1 MKVKVWE
8 ENIQIPT
15 YGIGNPEKHPMFL
28 EKRVYQGA
36 SGVVYPYPVIEKVD
50 DKPTMQTW
58 QAVWIENEYIKVM
71 ILPALGG
78 RIQRAYDKIK
88 KRDFVYYNH
97 VIKPALVGLTGPWI
111 SGGIEFNWP
120 QHHRPSTYLPVD
132 YKIEECEDGSAIIWV
147 SERERMY
154 HQKGMIGFTLRPGRA
169 VLELNVKLYNP
180 TALPQNFLWW
190 GNPAVA
196 VNDAYQSVFPND
208 VNAVFD
214 HGKRDVSRYPIATGI
229 YYKKDYSAGV
239 DISRYKNIT
248 VPTSYM
254 AIKSNYDFVGGY
266 ENDTQAGLLH
276 VCNHHVSPGKKQ
288 WTWGNGDF
296 GQAWDRN
303 LTDDDGPYIELMTGV
318 YADNQPDFTYLK
330 PYEEKKFTQYF
341 MPYRELGVVKNASS
355 DLLLN
360 IEKEENGYEL
370 KIFATRAF
378 SDLNVNVIKDAK
390 RIFETTFDVS
400 PEELFKTPIHIK
412 DLKGVSVVITNN
424 EDMLML
430 TWSQPEDKIKP
441 IPDAAK
447 ALESPSDIA
456 TTEDL
461 YFAGQHLE
469 QYHHATYSPI
479 AYYEEALKRDPTDM
493 RNNHALGQLYLRKGQ
508 FAKAEKHIRTAVEK
522 ITKLHPNPS
531 NGEPIYD
538 LGLVLKLQGRVDE
551 AYDCFYKAT
560 WNAPLQ
566 DISFFALAQISL
578 GRNELKNAL
587 HEINESLLCT
597 SRNHNARHLKTIILR
612 QMNRQDEA
620 LALIDESL
628 EMDPFNFGCLFERYL
643 ITETSND
650 LREFNEN
657 VSCES
662 RNYEELMQDYADAS
676 CWKEVIALADITT
689 QLDTAISSLVG
700 YYKAWAILNDTKDVA
715 QAISIVQETEKQ
727 FTPTFFPNHIDA
739 LIALQTLTEL
749 AVQAPKAL
757 YWLGCIWYDRRQYDE
772 ALVAWEQSA
781 TIERYPS
788 TLRNLSLAYYNK
800 YNRTEESIALLEEA
814 FHIEPTDA
822 RLLMELD
829 QLYKCLNRTPE
840 DRFAFLDRNKA
851 AAFSRDD
858 TYLEYITLLNE
869 LGKCKEALTLI
880 MHHQFHPWEGG
891 EGKVTTQYLYAN
903 LELAKSAIAT
913 GDYESALTFI
923 DVCYHYPHNLG
934 EGKLETTTEND
945 IDYYR
950 ALTLEKLGRTK
961 EAHEYLLKTITGSSE
976 PVAAM
981 YYNDQK
987 PDKIFYQ
994 GLALLALNREEEAK
1008 GRFNK
1013 LINFGEQHLFD
1024 TFKMDYFAVSLPDL
1038 QIWEM
1043 DMNKKNRVHCNYLI
1057 ALGNTGLGHTDKANS
1072 FYTKAKTEDQH
1083 HQGVI
1088 VHQKLN
1094 SSMINSTLASL

>member
-15 YGIGNPEKHPMFL
+15 YGIGKPEKHPMFL

-36 SGVVYPYPVIEKVD
+36 SGMVYPYPVIEKVD
-50 DKPTMQTW
+50 DAPTMQTW

-78 RIQRAYDKIK
+78 RVQRAYDKIK

-154 HQKGMIGFTLRPGRA
+154 HQKGMIGFTLRPGCA
-169 VLELNVKLYNP
+169 VLEMNVKLYNP
-180 TALPQNFLWW
+180 TTLPENFLWW
-190 GNPAVA
+190 ANPAVA

-254 AIKSNYDFVGGY
+254 AIKSDYDFVGGY

-355 DLLLN
+355 ELLLN
-360 IEKEENGYEL
+360 IEKESDDYQL
-370 KIFATRAF
+370 KIFATQVF
-378 SDLNVNVIKDAK
+378 KELKVYVTKEEQP
-390 RIFETTFDVS
+390 IFETTFDIS
-400 PEELFKTPIHIK
+400 PIELFKSPIAIT
-412 DLKGVSVVITNN
+412 DLTGVSVVIVND
-424 EDMLML
+424 EGIAMLA
-430 TWSQPEDKIKP
+430 WSQPNDEIKA
-441 IPDAAK
+441 IPDPAK
-447 ALESPSDIA
+447 ALESPCDIA

-461 YFAGQHLE
+461 YFAGKHLE

-479 AYYEEALKRDPTDM
+479 AYYEEALKRDPSDM
-493 RNNHALGQLYLRKGQ
+493 RNNHALGQWYLRKGQ
-508 FAKAEKHIRTAVEK
+508 FARAEKHLRLAVAK
-522 ITKLHPNPS
+522 LTKLHPNPTD
-531 NGEPIYD
+531 GEPIYD
-538 LGLVLKLQGRVDE
+538 LGLVLKYQGRLDE
-551 AYDCFYKAT
+551 AYDYFYKAT
-560 WNAPLQ
+560 WNAPMQ
-566 DISFFALAQISL
+566 DISFFALAQISIAK
-578 GRNELKNAL
+578 KNYNHAL
-587 HEINESLLCT
+587 HEINESLL
-597 SRNHNARHLKTIILR
+597 SNSQNHNARHLKVIILR
-612 QMNRQDEA
+612 LMNRQDEA
-620 LALIDESL
+620 LLLIEESL
-628 EMDPFNFGCLFERYL
+628 KMDSFNFGCLFERYL
-643 ITETSND
+643 ISGQTNE
-650 LREFNEN
+650 LIEFNALMR
-657 VSCES
+657 SES
-662 RNYEELMQDYADAS
+662 RNYEELIHDYADAC
-676 CWKEVIALADITT
+676 CWTEVIALADAALELGTDVSPI
-689 QLDTAISSLVG
+689 IG
-700 YYKAWAILNDTKDVA
+700 YYKAWAILQGTNDLA
-715 QAISIVQETEKQ
+715 QAISMVKETEKS
-727 FTPTFFPNHIDA
+727 FKPNFFPNHIDS
-739 LIALQTLTEL
+739 LIALDTLTKL
-749 AVQAPKAL
+749 DVQAPKAC
-757 YWLGCIWYDRRQYDE
+757 YWLGCIWYDRRQYAE
-772 ALVAWEQSA
+772 AIHAWEQSA
-781 TIERYPS
+781 DIERYPS

-800 YNRTEESIALLEEA
+800 LGRTDEAITLLEEA
-814 FHIEPTDA
+814 FHMDPTDA

-829 QLYKCLNRTPE
+829 QLYKCLNRSAIE
-840 DRFAFLDRNKA
+840 RFAFLNQYKEIT
-851 AAFSRDD
+851 FTRDD

-869 LGKCKEALTLI
+869 LGRCKEALDLI

-903 LELAKSAIAT
+903 LELAKAATSAT
-913 GDYESALTFI
+913 DYELALNYI
-923 DVCYHYPHNLG
+923 DACYYYPHNLG

-945 IDYYR
+945 IDYYK
-950 ALTLEKLGRTK
+950 AQILDKLGRKK
-961 EAHEYLLKTITGSSE
+961 EAHEFLLKTIVGSSE

-994 GLALLALNREEEAK
+994 GLALRALNREEEAK

-1024 TFKMDYFAVSLPDL
+1024 EFKMDYFAVSLPDL

-1057 ALGNTGLGHTDKANS
+1057 ALGHTGLGHFEQAKC
-1072 FYTKAKTEDQH
+1072 FYAQAKLEDQH

-1088 VHQKLN
+1088 VHQELN
-1094 SSMINSTLASL
+1094 NHFD